1 MALLNVSGVSLGYE
15 GHPIVSNL
23 DFRVEK
29 GDYLCIVGENGSGKS
44 TLMKTILGQKHVING
59 KIEFSDGLKQNEIG
73 YLPQQTEVQK
83 DFPASVKEIVLS
95 GCINSCGFRPFYS
108 KSQKALA
115 EENMKKL
122 GIKCA
127 VQETR
132 EDIAAENCET
142 DTLCTGNCAGCDI
155 DHSTAK

>member
-1 MALLNVSGVSLGYE
+1 MVNYLVVILCAIGAVAFFAIALS
-15 GHPIVSNL
+15 I
-23 DFRVEK
+23 
-29 GDYLCIVGENGSGKS
+29 
-44 TLMKTILGQKHVING
+44 TLMVKGHH
-59 KIEFSDGLKQNEIG
+59 IESEISTN
-73 YLPQQTEVQK
+73 P
-83 DFPASVKEIVLS
+83 
-95 GCINSCGFRPFYS
+95 
-108 KSQKALA
+108 
-115 EENMKKL
+115 NMKKL